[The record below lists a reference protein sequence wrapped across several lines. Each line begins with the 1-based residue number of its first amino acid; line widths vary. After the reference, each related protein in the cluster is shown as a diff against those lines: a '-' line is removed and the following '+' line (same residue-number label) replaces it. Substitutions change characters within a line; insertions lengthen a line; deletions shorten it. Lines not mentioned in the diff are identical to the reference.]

1 MGWRKFSTTIRVR
14 SKKVIIFQI
23 THEHE
28 IENLFIIFLGGLS
41 FIDILIVRVTK
52 KARNSTN
59 TVIDT
64 HPDGSWWCISVE
76 RWDHI
81 TVVLWGNK
89 EFFLRSCLVDQSRSI
104 VQCSRSCLHILG
116 PGQHNGVILPY
127 NIDAIFFPF
136 FCHVLRQFKV
146 LWASRKV
153 WHFSET
159 SACNSRKRLEL
170 LSRKGL
176 IKYKLIKSPVFLF
189 LFFFLRII

>member
-14 SKKVIIFQI
+14 SKKSNNFPDHSRTRNWKLIY
-23 THEHE
+23 H
-28 IENLFIIFLGGLS
+28 FLGGLS

-81 TVVLWGNK
+81 AVVLWGNK

-104 VQCSRSCLHILG
+104 VHCSRSCLHILG
-116 PGQHNGVILPY
+116 PGQHNGVILLY

-136 FCHVLRQFKV
+136 FAMSS
-146 LWASRKV
+146 ASLK
-153 WHFSET
+153 FSGPPGKCGT
-159 SACNSRKRLEL
+159 LVKRLYAIQE
-170 LSRKGL
+170 S
-176 IKYKLIKSPVFLF
+176 V
-189 LFFFLRII
+189 